1 MINKERVLQRFLE
14 YVQIDSESTQEKA
27 FAERLICDLEQLG
40 LQVRQDNA
48 NELIDGSTGNV
59 IAVLEGNKDSEPVL
73 FSCHMDTVR
82 PGKNIKPIVED
93 GIIKT
98 DGTTILGGDDKA
110 GIAAVIE
117 AITSIVEDEEDHPTV
132 EIVFSI
138 AEEIGLYGA
147 KALDETKI
155 KSKRA
160 YVLDSGGE
168 VGGIVIKGPAQD
180 KILVEIN
187 GKPAHAGVCPE
198 EGVSAIEIASKAISK
213 MKLLRIDEN
222 TTANI
227 GKINGGIA
235 TNVVCPKVIIEA
247 EARSTVIESLDKQT
261 AHMVETFEKAAKD
274 LGGEVNIKVDRL
286 YGEFVVDEN
295 DEIVQIVKNASNN
308 LGYKAYTT
316 STGGG
321 SDTNVLNGKG
331 IKAVNLAIGER
342 KPHTLEETYCV
353 DDLVKVSSL
362 VKEII
367 SLC

>member
-1 MINKERVLQRFLE
+1 MIKTERVLERFLD
-14 YVQIDSESTQEKA
+14 YVKIDSESKQEKE
-27 FAERLICDLEQLG
+27 FADRLVKDLKDLG
-40 LQVRQDNA
+40 LDVRVDDA
-48 NELIDGSTGNV
+48 SIAIDGTTGNV
-59 IAVLEGNKDSEPVL
+59 IATLNGNREGEAIL
-73 FSCHMDTVR
+73 FSCHMDTVT
-82 PGKNIKPIVED
+82 PGKGVKPTVQD
-93 GIIKT
+93 GIVKT

-117 AITSIVEDEEDHPTV
+117 GLTHIIEENIAHPTIEV
-132 EIVFSI
+132 VFSI

-147 KALDETKI
+147 KALDETQL
-155 KSKRA
+155 KSKKA

-180 KILVEIN
+180 KIVAKII

-198 EGVSAIEIASKAISK
+198 EGISAIQIAAKAIEN

-261 AHMVETFEKAAKD
+261 KSMVECFEKAAEEF
-274 LGGEVNIKVDRL
+274 GGVVELEVSRL
-286 YGEFVVDEN
+286 YGEFIIEED
-295 DEIVQIVKNASNN
+295 DEIVKIVKRACEN
-308 LGYKAYTT
+308 LGFEAYTT
-316 STGGG
+316 FTGGG
-321 SDTNVLNGKG
+321 SDTNVLNSKG
-331 IKAVNLAIGER
+331 IKTVNLAIGER
-342 KPHTLEETYCV
+342 KPHTLEETYKV

-362 VKEII
+362 ITEII
-367 SLC
+367 ALS